1 MARAVD
7 LIKENCETLF
17 RLRRIGIKNIDN
29 LTDYYSIYQ
38 IYLGYDNVKEKMV
51 RYSMTAEK
59 SKVSTQSVISI
70 VKLMERQI

>member
-7 LIKENCETLF
+7 IIKENCETLF

-29 LTDYYSIYQ
+29 LTDYYSVYQ

-51 RYSMTAEK
+51 RYSMTGEK
-59 SKVSTQSVISI
+59 AKVSTQSVISI

>member
-70 VKLMERQI
+70 VKLMERKI

>member
-17 RLRRIGIKNIDN
+17 RLRRIGVKNIDN

-70 VKLMERQI
+70 VKLMEKQI